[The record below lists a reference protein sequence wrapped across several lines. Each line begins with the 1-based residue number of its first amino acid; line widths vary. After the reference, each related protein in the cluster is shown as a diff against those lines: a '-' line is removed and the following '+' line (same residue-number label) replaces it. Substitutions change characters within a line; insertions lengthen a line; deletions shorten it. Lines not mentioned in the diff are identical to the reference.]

1 MNRTHRL
8 VPLTIAPAALA
19 VLALTLSGCSAP
31 GSAASTGSAGSAGSA
46 GSTSATSGSSA
57 SSGATGAP
65 IPIVASTNV
74 YGDIASQI
82 GGSAVAVTSIIDDP
96 DKDPHE
102 YQADAQN
109 QLALSKARIVI
120 ENGGGYDDFVDTMLS
135 SANNSSATV
144 LNAANISGID
154 QKPAD
159 GEFNEHVWYDMP
171 TVSKVVDQL
180 TDALKTADPADAAI
194 FTANAAAFQAKLD
207 TIEATEAATKAE
219 SAGKGAAITEPVPL
233 YMLTAMGLTNKTPEA
248 FSEAIEEGT
257 DVAPDV
263 LSQTLAL
270 FSSNSVD
277 VLAYNSQTSGP
288 QTEAVLTAAKAAG
301 VPVVP
306 VTETLPAGDDF
317 ISWMTGNVNAITAA
331 VSSR

>member
-1 MNRTHRL
+1 MPRIHRL
-8 VPLTIAPAALA
+8 APLAAAPAALA
-19 VLALTLSGCSAP
+19 VLALALTGCSAN
-31 GSAASTGSAGSAGSA
+31 ATVAA
-46 GSTSATSGSSA
+46 GSTASA
-57 SSGATGAP
+57 GADGTP

-74 YGDIASQI
+74 YGDIAAQV
-82 GGSAVAVTSIIDDP
+82 GGNAVTVTSIIDDP

-109 QLALSKARIVI
+109 QLALSKAKIVI

-135 SANNSSATV
+135 SANNAGATV
-144 LNAANISGID
+144 LNAADISGID
-154 QKPAD
+154 QNPAD
-159 GEFNEHVWYDMP
+159 GAFNEHVWYDMP
-171 TVSKVVDQL
+171 TVSKVVDKL
-180 TDALKTADPADAAI
+180 TDALKAADPADAAT
-194 FTANAAAFQAKLD
+194 FTANSTAFQSKLA
-207 TIEATEAATKAE
+207 TIEAAEAATKAE

-248 FSEAIEEGT
+248 FTQAIEEGT

-288 QTEAVLTAAKAAG
+288 QTEAVLNAAKAAG
-301 VPVVP
+301 VAVVP

-317 ISWMTGNVNAITAA
+317 ITWMTDNVNAITAA
-331 VSSR
+331 VSSK